1 MEKYNYIYFHSLI
14 LFMPMGGFFFFYRGK
29 ISREFISEEP
39 NEVSNMGH
47 LYKLIISPCRIP
59 VQDSL

>member
-1 MEKYNYIYFHSLI
+1 MITYIFMLLYFLC
-14 LFMPMGGFFFFYRGK
+14 LWGDFFFYRGK
-29 ISREFISEEP
+29 ISRKFISEEP

-47 LYKLIISPCRIP
+47 LYKLIIFPYRIP